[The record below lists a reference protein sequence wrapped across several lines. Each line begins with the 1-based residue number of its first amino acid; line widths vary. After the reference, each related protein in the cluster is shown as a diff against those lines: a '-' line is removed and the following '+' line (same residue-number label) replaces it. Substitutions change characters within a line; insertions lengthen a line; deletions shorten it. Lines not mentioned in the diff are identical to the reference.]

1 VQIEYSYKLLDY
13 MPLPN
18 SPVYKRDKKDYTEKT
33 IAESVRPK
41 EKTIAESVR
50 PIPEDDD
57 DDRTLMGGD
66 PTQLPKGFLE
76 DAVFLSVKLIL
87 DSSNVHTENDLSIND
102 ANTNGPGIDEEN
114 TITSSQ
120 QPAASSFEEVEPDS
134 EPIIKWSKLIAANSE
149 LHHSLVQNEMVD
161 ENNYDLEDVTP
172 HTLSFDRI
180 FITSLNEK
188 NQLQPVV
195 EFAYRLIAEEV
206 ETPSETNSDN
216 ASTHDRIDLSHPIDR
231 DMPARITVLISRHP
245 IDRDSRRPYKLKK
258 ANVKGDHALSTRSFE
273 RWTRAPMVKMSLNV
287 QRISITN

>member
-1 VQIEYSYKLLDY
+1 
-13 MPLPN
+13 
-18 SPVYKRDKKDYTEKT
+18 VYKRDKKDYTEKT

-216 ASTHDRIDLSHPIDR
+216 VSTHDRIDLPSSDR
-231 DMPARITVLISRHP
+231 
-245 IDRDSRRPYKLKK
+245 
-258 ANVKGDHALSTRSFE
+258 
-273 RWTRAPMVKMSLNV
+273 
-287 QRISITN
+287 QRL